1 MKKATYLL
9 ILLVLIS
16 FVSGCTSQKLETP
29 IEQNKPIRVASL
41 KGPTSIGLV
50 RLMDQNEKGES
61 SNKYDFT
68 MVATAD
74 EILAAIGK
82 GELDVAAIPANLASV
97 LYNKTEGNISVAAI
111 NTLGVLYI
119 VENGGSLESIED
131 LKGKTIYSTGKG
143 TTPEHVLNYILKSNN
158 IEIGK
163 DVTVE
168 YKTEAAEVATLLAT
182 KENIIALLPQPFIA
196 AAQAKNENIQIR
208 FGMEEEW
215 NKLEEDS
222 SLVTGV
228 VIVNNEFL
236 KKNKESF
243 DKFLGEYKE
252 SVDYVN
258 NNLEYAARLVG
269 DLDII
274 PTAVAGKAIPL
285 CNITFIEG
293 TELEDKLS
301 GYLEV
306 LYDAAP
312 NSIGGKLPDEGFY
325 YKR

>member
-1 MKKATYLL
+1 MKNTTYLL

-16 FVSGCTSQKLETP
+16 FVSGCTSQKVETP
-29 IEQNKPIRVASL
+29 IEQTAPIRVASL

-50 RLMDQNEKGES
+50 RLMDQNEKKES
-61 SNKYDFT
+61 NNKYDFT

-74 EILAAIGK
+74 EIVAAVGK

-97 LYNKTEGNISVAAI
+97 LYNKTGGNISVAAI

-119 VENGGSLESIED
+119 VENGTTLESVED

-143 TTPEHVLNYILKSNN
+143 TTPEHVLNYILKSNG

-168 YKTEAAEVATLLAT
+168 YKTEATEVATLLAT
-182 KENIIALLPQPFIA
+182 KENIVALLPQPFIA
-196 AAQAKNENIQIR
+196 AAQAKNENIEIR
-208 FGMEEEW
+208 FSMEEEW
-215 NKLEEDS
+215 EKLEEGS

-236 KKNKESF
+236 NNNQELL
-243 DKFLGEYKE
+243 DKFLDEYKE

-258 NNLEYAARLVG
+258 SNLEYAATLVG
-269 DLDII
+269 NLDII
-274 PTAVAGKAIPL
+274 PTAVAQKAIPL

-301 GYLEV
+301 GYLKV

-312 NSIGGKLPDEGFY
+312 NSVGGKLPDEGFY